1 MIIAPTKVNLGLV
14 HNIKLDLSALLIGST
29 SSDNGYSLR
38 RGFQVTYLFG
48 ENSENRV
55 FFPFF
60 LKVDQAL
67 SQSVDDVSPSSLPRL
82 SGEPREQRG
91 ASARAGRRAK
101 NLPLLTATAG
111 AGGATRQGAASPGV
125 PRLLAIWGRHGLPC
139 PHQLGDT
146 MAAPCPTFAY
156 EVLKPRQRNDGTSI
170 C

>member
-67 SQSVDDVSPSSLPRL
+67 SQSVDDVSPV
-82 SGEPREQRG
+82 
-91 ASARAGRRAK
+91 K
-101 NLPLLTATAG
+101 
-111 AGGATRQGAASPGV
+111 
-125 PRLLAIWGRHGLPC
+125 
-139 PHQLGDT
+139 
-146 MAAPCPTFAY
+146 
-156 EVLKPRQRNDGTSI
+156 
-170 C
+170 

>member
-91 ASARAGRRAK
+91 ASASGGRRAK
-101 NLPLLTATAG
+101 NLPETSSIPMAPPRSRFCRSGRILSPRGLSAYRGG
-111 AGGATRQGAASPGV
+111 AGRGGERRRRG
-125 PRLLAIWGRHGLPC
+125 
-139 PHQLGDT
+139 
-146 MAAPCPTFAY
+146 
-156 EVLKPRQRNDGTSI
+156 
-170 C
+170 